1 MQQTNEPRTVL
12 VRACQYLWLVL
23 ANGVHDDSLPL
34 TMRRSLPPNPVMLG
48 VPALSRDDCR
58 RPRGRGSSVPAAPH
72 RAVAS
77 AAYAGRLPAVERR
90 VPLRS
95 CVGTIIQATSCRT
108 HLTQF
113 SEVELFVRR
122 LCRRSSSTVL
132 SWLFRISCSICSRER
147 PRGAAR
153 NTEDV
158 PTVQTSPPMT
168 LPQYVMS
175 SGENSKDSQ
184 WVMTRMA

>member
-77 AAYAGRLPAVERR
+77 AAYAGRLPAVQRR

-95 CVGTIIQATSCRT
+95 SVGTIIQATSCRT

-122 LCRRSSSTVL
+122 LYRLHLWLSGFSSLFYWANRAVAGLAVRIAHANRRSGRPFFDRSR
-132 SWLFRISCSICSRER
+132 LFRIS
-147 PRGAAR
+147 
-153 NTEDV
+153 V
-158 PTVQTSPPMT
+158 
-168 LPQYVMS
+168 L
-175 SGENSKDSQ
+175 
-184 WVMTRMA
+184 